1 MVIRISVLLAFLMG
15 AASPALAFDFADG
28 FTGGSIDASR
38 WTVST
43 GGGNTLVLDP
53 ANHRI
58 VQTQSGQDGGSGLLF
73 DKVPIVGDF
82 DVRVSYAILTPR
94 PADHNNGN
102 QERVALCADG
112 IGCVERV
119 SDGYFG
125 NWSAPGGGEVY
136 LSHFVFAGGVIAPW
150 PGVITTDLSGALRLT
165 RTGGT
170 TITAYYWSGSAWVE
184 LQSATGPSGQVASFS
199 LSIFNGY
206 HPQDGMQI
214 AFDDFSLSAP
224 STAVPVAVPSV
235 TTGAVSGVTVS
246 SANVGGEVTADGGA
260 AVTARGICWSTSANP
275 ALGASCTNSGSG
287 LGTFTGALAGLSAGT
302 VHHVRA
308 FATNSAGTAYG
319 LDVQFTTSAAPTDG
333 SGGGG
338 GGGCQTAQGSGL
350 ALALLSLAG
359 ALRRRRPSPNG
370 ARTGWQA
377 RAGRC
382 TQSACARPSPSGSG
396 P

>member
-1 MVIRISVLLAFLMG
+1 MSIRISGLAAVLLCAV
-15 AASPALAFDFADG
+15 SPALAFDFTDG
-28 FTGGSIDASR
+28 FNGGSIDAAR

-43 GGGNTLVLDP
+43 GGGNTIVLDT

-73 DKVPIVGDF
+73 DRIPVTGDF

-94 PADHNNGN
+94 PPDHNNGN

-136 LSHFVFAGGVIAPW
+136 LSHFIFSGGGIAPW
-150 PGVITTDLSGALRLT
+150 PGIITTDLAGALRLT
-165 RTGGT
+165 RTGGS
-170 TITAYYWSGSAWVE
+170 TITASYWSGSAWVE
-184 LQSATGPSGQVASFS
+184 LQSAAGPSGQVASFS

-224 STAVPVAVPSV
+224 STAAPAVIPSV
-235 TTGAVSGVTVS
+235 TTGAVSGVTAS
-246 SANVGGEVTADGGA
+246 SANVAGEATADGGA
-260 AVTARGICWSTSANP
+260 TITARGICWSTSASP
-275 ALGASCTNSGSG
+275 VLGANCTASGSG
-287 LGTFTGALAGLSAGT
+287 LGTFTGALSGLSAGT
-302 VHHVRA
+302 AYHARA
-308 FATNSAGTAYG
+308 YATNSAGTGYG
-319 LDVQFTTSAAPTDG
+319 LDISFTTSAAPTDG

-338 GGGCQTAQGSGL
+338 GGGGCQTSPGAGL
-350 ALALLSLAG
+350 ALALLSLVAV
-359 ALRRRRPSPNG
+359 LRRGRPRPLFRR
-370 ARTGWQA
+370 A
-377 RAGRC
+377 
-382 TQSACARPSPSGSG
+382 
-396 P
+396 